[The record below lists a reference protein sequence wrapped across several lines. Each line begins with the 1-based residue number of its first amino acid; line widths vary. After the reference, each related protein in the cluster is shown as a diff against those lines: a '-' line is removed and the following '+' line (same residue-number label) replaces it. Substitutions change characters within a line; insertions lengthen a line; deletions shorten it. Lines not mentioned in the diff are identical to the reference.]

1 MEVAEAVG
9 ATIPVNPA
17 PEELLEYL
25 APYRVVI
32 CKSCKYAIQPT
43 GISGHLRD
51 IHHFRHP
58 QRLQFLKF
66 VSKLKLDPPHVAL
79 KTPILQF
86 PVPGLPVQ
94 DGLQCEAEGCKH
106 LCASEKRMKGHW
118 YAAHGR
124 PGRPL
129 VDWRPVPLQTL
140 FRGNLLQY
148 FTCPDPNVPL
158 VDHYCSLI
166 QNGGR
171 ENTNSKVRSYS
182 RHFWTSGN

>member
-1 MEVAEAVG
+1 MNGTETTK
-9 ATIPVNPA
+9 ATVSVDPA
-17 PEELLEYL
+17 PEGLLEYL
-25 APYRVVI
+25 AAYKVVV

-43 GISGHLRD
+43 GMSGHLRD
-51 IHHFRHP
+51 IHHLRHP
-58 QRLQFLKF
+58 QRLPFQKF
-66 VSKLKLDPPHVAL
+66 VSKLNLDPPRVAL
-79 KTPILQF
+79 KTPILHF

-140 FRGNLLQY
+140 FRGNLLRY
-148 FTCPDPNVPL
+148 FTYPDSDVPP
-158 VDHYCSLI
+158 VDHYCQSI
-166 QNGGR
+166 QNGTRGD
-171 ENTNSKVRSYS
+171 TNNKVGSYS
-182 RHFWTSGN
+182 RWF